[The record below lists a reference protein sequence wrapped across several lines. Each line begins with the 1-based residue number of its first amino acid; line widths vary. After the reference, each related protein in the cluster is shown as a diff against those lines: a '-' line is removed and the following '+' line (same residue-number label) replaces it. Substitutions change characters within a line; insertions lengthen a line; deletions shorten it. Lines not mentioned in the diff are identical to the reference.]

1 MGLIKKESYHYKNDN
16 KKQKHTKN
24 KENEKYDDFVLRS
37 GEIHTIKKPVQA
49 GSYKVGKSFHV
60 YFEKKPNSI
69 HRFFTKLFLGWKWQ
83 DQK

>member
-1 MGLIKKESYHYKNDN
+1 MNKLDLDHQKN
-16 KKQKHTKN
+16 
-24 KENEKYDDFVLRS
+24 ENYDDFVLRS
-37 GEIHTIKKPVQA
+37 GEIHTIKKLVQA

-60 YFEKKPNSI
+60 YFDKKPNSI

>member
-1 MGLIKKESYHYKNDN
+1 MGLVKKESYHYKNDN

-37 GEIHTIKKPVQA
+37 GDIPTLKKPKQV
-49 GSYKVGKSFHV
+49 GSYKLGKSFHI
-60 YFEKKPNSI
+60 FFDKKPNSI
-69 HRFFTKLFLGWKWQ
+69 HRLFTKLLLGWEWQ

>member
-1 MGLIKKESYHYKNDN
+1 MGLVKKESYHYKNDN

-37 GEIHTIKKPVQA
+37 GDIPTLKKPKQV
-49 GSYKVGKSFHV
+49 GLYKVGKSFHI
-60 YFEKKPNSI
+60 FFDKKPNSI
-69 HRFFTKLFLGWKWQ
+69 HRFFTKLLLGWEWQ